1 MANVTIAD
9 GCSVR
14 NKFPQDYVELLIPKW
29 LTGITYYTLRYT
41 LLLFDLLFPK
51 ENAISL
57 LISDAHFLFSTDL
70 VYRIDSQMLKILI
83 STIYVF
89 NPTLKIYRNI
99 HSIFKLIG

>member
-41 LLLFDLLFPK
+41 LLLFNLLFPK

-57 LISDAHFLFSTDL
+57 LISDDHFLFSSRFA
-70 VYRIDSQMLKILI
+70 YRIDLQVMKILI
-83 STIYVF
+83 SKIYVF
-89 NPTLKIYRNI
+89 NPTLKIR
-99 HSIFKLIG
+99 